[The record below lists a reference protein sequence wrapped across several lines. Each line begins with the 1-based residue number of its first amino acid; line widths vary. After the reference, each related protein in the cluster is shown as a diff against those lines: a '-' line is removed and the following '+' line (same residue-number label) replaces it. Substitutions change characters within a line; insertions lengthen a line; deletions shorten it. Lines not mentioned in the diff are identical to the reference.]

1 MLRKES
7 NAKPK
12 TNTKDDLYI
21 NKDSNNKDKD
31 VKFIENPI
39 LKYYTALFKVK

>member
-1 MLRKES
+1 VLYKKS

-12 TNTKDDLYI
+12 TNTKNNFYV

-39 LKYYTALFKVK
+39 LKYYATLFKVK

>member
-1 MLRKES
+1 VLRKEG
-7 NAKPK
+7 NTKPK
-12 TNTKDDLYI
+12 TNTKDNFYI

-39 LKYYTALFKVK
+39 LKYYTILFKVK